1 MNVTFPASLDLIVIG
16 GGPAGYSA
24 AIRAA
29 QFGNSVLLVEKER
42 LGGAC
47 LNSGCIPT
55 KFLWE
60 TLNLEK
66 KIKRAADHGFAHVP
80 ARPEFSLVQQKKN
93 KAIDIIGHGL
103 QNLLASYPITIIE
116 GTAHFTGHRQVAITT
131 RDGAITEAQ
140 ASKIIIATGSRP
152 RDIPELGIDPI
163 RIINSDDALR
173 LGGVPKTM
181 AIIGAGAIG
190 VEFAF
195 IFAGFGC
202 DVTLIEK
209 ESHILPAEDGELSSE
224 VKKLLQR
231 QGVKVIES
239 AGTLEPLIRDAEQV
253 LVATGRQPNIETLNL
268 PAAKI
273 NFNENGITV
282 NAYLE
287 TSQNGVYA
295 CGDVTGKN
303 YLAYIAQAEGIA
315 AAENIHGGKNTIDY
329 STTPRVIFSQ
339 PPIASAGKRPK
350 DCDPAEVIAGRFPF
364 TANSRAFIE
373 GERTG
378 WVKVLV
384 EKKTGLIA
392 GCQVIGAEAEALI
405 SIISMALKRKTTVN
419 DLKRE
424 MFFHPSM
431 AESIFGACEDAF
443 NKCIDLPNKI

>member
-60 TLNLEK
+60 TLNLAK
-66 KIKRAADHGFAHVP
+66 KIKRAADQGLAKDPVQP
-80 ARPEFSLVQQKKN
+80 DFSLVQEKKN
-93 KAIDIIGHGL
+93 KAVDILGRGL

-116 GTAHFTGHRQVAITT
+116 GTAYFTGPRQVEIAT
-131 RDGAITEAQ
+131 RDGAITQAQ

-152 RDIPELGIDPI
+152 RDIPGLGIDPI
-163 RIINSDDALR
+163 RVINSDDALR
-173 LGGVPKTM
+173 LGAVPKTM
-181 AIIGAGAIG
+181 AIVGAGAIG

-195 IFAGFGC
+195 IFSGFGC

-209 ESHILPAEDGELSSE
+209 ENRILPAEDDELSAE
-224 VKKLLQR
+224 VKKLLER
-231 QGVKVIES
+231 QGVKIIES
-239 AGTLEPLIRDAEQV
+239 AGDIEPLVRDAEQV

-273 NFNENGITV
+273 NFNEKGIAV

-315 AAENIHGGKNTIDY
+315 AAENTHSGRNTIDY
-329 STTPRVIFSQ
+329 AITPRVIFSQ
-339 PPIASAGKRPK
+339 PPIASAGKREK
-350 DCDPAEVIAGRFPF
+350 DCDPADVITGRFPF

-378 WVKVLV
+378 WVKVIV
-384 EKKTGLIA
+384 EKKTGIIT
-392 GCQVIGAEAEALI
+392 GCQIIGAEAESLI
-405 SIISMALKRKTTVN
+405 GVISMALKRKTTVN

-431 AESIFGACEDAF
+431 SESIFGACEDAF
-443 NKCIDLPNKI
+443 NKCIDLPSTL